1 MNYFHIV
8 WYHYLVLISN
18 VVWSVDE
25 SVVASDVSLDD
36 VISFEM
42 DVEGNVMSDGIA
54 DVMLVGVDFL
64 VRIVTVSVVTKEV
77 EDPAVLPVLNT
88 EDISG
93 PVDEILVVWSSDVV
107 EVCVTLVESVVD
119 KIDTEDDLSEGVV
132 VLMSEVPKLLNIYV
146 VIYSKKKIFH
156 GNSLYC
162 IIWLIVNYSRHREMS
177 YGNP

>member
-1 MNYFHIV
+1 M
-8 WYHYLVLISN
+8 
-18 VVWSVDE
+18 
-25 SVVASDVSLDD
+25 VASDVSLDD

-93 PVDEILVVWSSDVV
+93 PVDDILVV
-107 EVCVTLVESVVD
+107 
-119 KIDTEDDLSEGVV
+119 
-132 VLMSEVPKLLNIYV
+132 
-146 VIYSKKKIFH
+146 
-156 GNSLYC
+156 
-162 IIWLIVNYSRHREMS
+162 
-177 YGNP
+177 

>member
-8 WYHYLVLISN
+8 WYYYLVLISN

-36 VISFEM
+36 VISFEV
-42 DVEGNVMSDGIA
+42 DVEGNVTSDGIA
-54 DVMLVGVDFL
+54 DVMLVGVEFW
-64 VRIVTVSVVTKEV
+64 VRIVTGSVVTKEV

-107 EVCVTLVESVVD
+107 EVCVNGVESVVD
-119 KIDTEDDLSEGVV
+119 KTDKEDDLSEGVV

-146 VIYSKKKIFH
+146 VI
-156 GNSLYC
+156 
-162 IIWLIVNYSRHREMS
+162 
-177 YGNP
+177 